1 MRYVETIENRLLVGD
16 QQLDF
21 PSKFAPWTFER
32 GLKQLKEKNIYIY
45 KKKEKGKKRRN
56 HQSCFLAERIGL
68 RVSQI
73 LGRTWFDRAFETF
86 QCYIGFVGDIR
97 AYTNSANTPTYRGEQ
112 PATLAMLVEVKYLS
126 TCRNV
131 RGSTSYVGGENVW
144 SLPGME
150 RSKQL
155 RSWTCTASKRKKKKI
170 LLMDAS

>member
-1 MRYVETIENRLLVGD
+1 MRYVETIENSRRSTTRFSLEIRSLNVR
-16 QQLDF
+16 
-21 PSKFAPWTFER
+21 AR
-32 GLKQLKEKNIYIY
+32 GKTIKGKKYIYIKR
-45 KKKEKGKKRRN
+45 KKKEKKRRN

-131 RGSTSYVGGENVW
+131 RGCTSYVGGENVW

-155 RSWTCTASKRKKKKI
+155 RSWTCTVSKRKKKKI

>member
-1 MRYVETIENRLLVGD
+1 MY
-16 QQLDF
+16 
-21 PSKFAPWTFER
+21 
-32 GLKQLKEKNIYIY
+32 IYIY
-45 KKKEKGKKRRN
+45 KEWKEEKRRN
-56 HQSCFLAERIGL
+56 HQSWFLAERIGL

-131 RGSTSYVGGENVW
+131 RGSTSYVGGGEMYGRYRPWNARN
-144 SLPGME
+144 SLGLEHAPFQKE
-150 RSKQL
+150 
-155 RSWTCTASKRKKKKI
+155 KRKQRNSLYGCELI
-170 LLMDAS
+170 LEWKRNRVPVLMINKEIFWGILQSLAFSY